1 MDGGR
6 DTVLCRIISPAQRAN
21 GMVEQD
27 EAGLGTKLDHRLTD
41 ADQEGEWALIANAR
55 PTYIPFEAKCSLS
68 VRHDSTSVS
77 DPTQTWAHCVSAE
90 NGWRSTPRTRTDP
103 GDQLL
108 TPRVRPGS
116 PIRSP
121 DRSG

>member
-1 MDGGR
+1 MDEKR
-6 DTVLCRIISPAQRAN
+6 YYSEISILLSSTN
-21 GMVEQD
+21 YMVEKD
-27 EAGLGTKLDHRLTD
+27 EAGLDTGLDHAEAGVPLV
-41 ADQEGEWALIANAR
+41 QEGKWTLITSAR